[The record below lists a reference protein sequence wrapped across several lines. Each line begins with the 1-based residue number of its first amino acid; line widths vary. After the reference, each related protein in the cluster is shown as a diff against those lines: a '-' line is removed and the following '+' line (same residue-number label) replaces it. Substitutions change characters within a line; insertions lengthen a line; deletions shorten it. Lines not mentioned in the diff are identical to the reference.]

1 MRKTPKDYQQ
11 DIVNQVISTNAST
24 LIQLPT
30 GSGKTF
36 IAKLITLEFTSKD
49 QRVLF
54 VTPQKNLMKQTFK
67 EFESLHP
74 QKVYGSESYDPNHLI
89 SISTLQTAVNRQDLN
104 PDVIIVD
111 EIHYGYSGKM
121 LAELKDSNTNSRIIG
136 LSATPYDKDG
146 VLLNGFDIILD
157 DYDVNYMIGNGHLV
171 EVEAYT
177 AVRKGFHEEL
187 SKIRNIIAGD
197 YAPNELDK
205 LMGNPQAVLE
215 VVNAT
220 KTYIEKSKKTI
231 VFAVNIKHAEL
242 LTEAYKK
249 AGFSCEILHSKIDNS
264 INEEVVERF
273 KKGYIKVLVSVNMI
287 TTGFDVPDTDMAV
300 IARPTKSQN
309 LYKQMVG
316 RIMRLAPNKT
326 HATLL
331 DCGGVIKNLGNP
343 TDPIIERI
351 KTNESSGTHLCAS
364 CGSSK
369 LYPKKEGEKIF
380 WTCSVCGYKKEAK
393 EARLYQCNSCKKFHG
408 HSANLHLDEESLI
421 LICGCGHHTVI
432 STPQCDEVLVQVF
445 DPKRI
450 EFMTKRILN
459 QYQSLIVKYFGIEEL
474 KNIKIQTHIK
484 ELQYAIKQNPERFY
498 SIDLEKFISS
508 DNKFIGFE
516 KIFMDENDNIKMKI
530 SLNINEIGESS
541 DKLILSTINT
551 LKFISQKYKESD
563 DLKSTHLEI
572 KNEFTFLDMHKSN
585 MMNPMRKAND
595 AILSLFTDNVW
606 QDLFV
611 YLSIENLLAVSRVTK
626 ILDYVENTFLE
637 QGKNHEKQILKNFH
651 KFIETTF
658 KNIHLVVLAND
669 TTKTNKIISKKLK
682 NDLNLIFD
690 FNEKIEENIRKIAKI
705 LKIDDDDIDDL
716 FETIVY
722 SFSTQADSFINET
735 QYATKTD
742 VILSKA
748 EMKALQEE
756 AKYIKLKSK
765 SNAVRYHAN
774 TLQKKADILILET
787 ETLKNNTAVSEEDTN
802 DLLIDMQKKIDTY
815 ISEAKRLKEKAEKYE
830 LEVTEYEEKQ
840 KKSPSKV

>member
-1 MRKTPKDYQQ
+1 MQLRPYQI
-11 DIVNQVISTNAST
+11 DIIQATIETNAPI
-24 LIQLPT
+24 LIQVPT
-30 GSGKTF
+30 GGGKTVIAKEIALTLTARDQHVLF
-36 IAKLITLEFTSKD
+36 IAPKIILMD
-49 QRVLF
+49 QTAEVF
-54 VTPQKNLMKQTFK
+54 KGMKPHIVHGNHK
-67 EFESLHP
+67 
-74 QKVYGSESYDPNHLI
+74 YDPNHHILI
-89 SISTLQTAVNRQDLN
+89 STIQTAVNRKDLN

-111 EIHYGYSGKM
+111 EVHHGYTGKN
-121 LAELKDSNTNSRIIG
+121 LEELKLAHPNSRIIG

-146 VLLNGFDIILD
+146 VLLKGFDVVLN
-157 DYDVNYMIGNGHLV
+157 DYDIDYMIENGYLV
-171 EVEAYT
+171 HIEAFT
-177 AVRKGFHEEL
+177 AVRQNLNHI
-187 SKIRNIIAGD
+187 KIVAGD
-197 YAPNELDK
+197 YDKVELGK
-205 LMGNPQAVLE
+205 LMGNRNAVLE

-220 KTYIEKSKKTI
+220 KERIAKSKKTI
-231 VFAVNIKHAEL
+231 VFAVDINHAKL
-242 LTEAYKK
+242 LTEAYKQ
-249 AGFSCEILHSKIDNS
+249 AGLMANIVHSEQDKQEQKDI
-264 INEEVVERF
+264 IEHF
-273 KKGYIKVLVSVNMI
+273 KKGHLKILVSVLML
-287 TTGFDVPDTDMAV
+287 TTGFDVPDTDTAV

-316 RIMRLAPNKT
+316 RIMRLAQGKT
-326 HATLL
+326 HGTLL
-331 DCGGVIKNLGNP
+331 DCGNVLHLGNP
-343 TDPIIERI
+343 TDPIKERI
-351 KTNESSGTHLCAS
+351 KSNESSGKHLCAS

-369 LYPKKEGEKIF
+369 LYPKKEGEKTF
-380 WTCSVCGYKKEAK
+380 WICSVCGYKKEAK

-408 HSANLHLDEESLI
+408 HSANLHLDEESLT
-421 LICGCGHHTVI
+421 LICDCGHCTII
-432 STPQCDEVLVQVF
+432 SIPQCDEVLVQVF

-498 SIDLEKFISS
+498 SIDLEKFILS
-508 DNKFIGFE
+508 DNKFVGFD
-516 KIFMDENDNIKMKI
+516 KIFMDANDNIKMKI

-563 DLKSTHLEI
+563 DLKSTHFEI
-572 KNEFTFLDMHKSN
+572 KNEFAFDDIHKSN

-606 QDLFV
+606 QDWFV
-611 YLSIENLLAVSRVTK
+611 YLSIENLLAVPRVTK

-637 QGKNHEKQILKNFH
+637 QGKSQEKQILKNFH

-669 TTKTNKIISKKLK
+669 TSKTNKIISKKLK

-815 ISEAKRLKEKAEKYE
+815 ISEAERLKEKAEKYE